1 MANMLN
7 SSRLYLQVNW
17 RIRLTESSI
26 FLSDNAII
34 HGITMFDG
42 ALMLCG
48 FDTHYFIHSTNIF
61 MQ

>member
-7 SSRLYLQVNW
+7 STRLYLQVNW
-17 RIRLTESSI
+17 RIRLIESSI
-26 FLSDNAII
+26 FLSDNDII
-34 HGITMFDG
+34 HEIIMFDG

-48 FDTHYFIHSTNIF
+48 FDTYYFIHSTNIF